1 MMTVDGTD
9 FWIPEPSPFDRKWFS
24 HKFNHAALRYEMA
37 LCIQT
42 GWIVWTNGP
51 FCAGSYSDV
60 KIFRAGLKRELDLYE
75 CVEVDRGYVGEMAF
89 LRPDNHGG
97 VRLWK

>member
-51 FCAGSYSDV
+51 FCAGSHSDV